1 MTSPGD
7 EPVAPVLMEIVEAG
21 SGTQLRNIVLSHPVI
36 LSVDLTPLCQVLRE
50 LGAKMGGGPVVTAAL
65 EHRVRVFER
74 LNNGGLAS
82 MTPERWSG
90 NTDGDW
96 VLPLSLAQALDAVAA
111 GLYLASNQPGTVKPD
126 EVIEICRLAYDH
138 PAMADAPPIVRAGV
152 GRDLAVALRLQ
163 LRTRP
168 DADME
173 REATRLESEA
183 RDLGITF

>member
-7 EPVAPVLMEIVEAG
+7 EPIAPVLMEIVEAI

-36 LSVDLTPLCQVLRE
+36 LAVDLTPLCQVLRE
-50 LGAKMGGGPVVTAAL
+50 VGAKMGGQVVTAAL
-65 EHRVRVFER
+65 EHRVRVLER
-74 LNNGGLAS
+74 LNSGGLAS
-82 MTPERWSG
+82 MTPEKWSG
-90 NTDGDW
+90 SPSGDW
-96 VLPLSLAQALDAVAA
+96 VLPLSLAQALDGVAA
-111 GLYLASNQPGTVKPD
+111 KLYLASNQPGTVTPE
-126 EVIEICRLAYDH
+126 EVVEICRLAYDH
-138 PAMADAPPIVRAGV
+138 PAMTNAPPMMRAGV

-173 REATRLESEA
+173 REAGRLESEA